1 MAVAVAEVGDDELLG
16 AGASG
21 ASGPSC
27 AHAVSRGQAQG
38 LGGAREH
45 SASFLH
51 LANLTALPAPVTEKA
66 QDVRPSGGSLR
77 GIQFKL
83 PFAGLRFFLSLPGLA
98 GGGAV
103 REHSGRGG
111 RGPVRKPTYSLG
123 GFRSS
128 GLVSKNCSTSS
139 H

>member
-1 MAVAVAEVGDDELLG
+1 MMNCSG

-27 AHAVSRGQAQG
+27 AHAASRGQAQG

-51 LANLTALPAPVTEKA
+51 LASLTALPAPVTEKA

-83 PFAGLRFFLSLPGLA
+83 PFAASGSSSRCLA
-98 GGGAV
+98 WQEGA
-103 REHSGRGG
+103 
-111 RGPVRKPTYSLG
+111 L
-123 GFRSS
+123 
-128 GLVSKNCSTSS
+128 
-139 H
+139 